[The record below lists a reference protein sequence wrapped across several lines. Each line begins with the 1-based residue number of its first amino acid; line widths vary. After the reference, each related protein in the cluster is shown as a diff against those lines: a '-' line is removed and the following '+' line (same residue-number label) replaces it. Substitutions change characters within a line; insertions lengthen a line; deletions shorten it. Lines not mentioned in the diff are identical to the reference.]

1 MTRRIIL
8 VDIGAGLTLRGVLP
22 SVALFADYTASL
34 VASGGQAPYSYSLA
48 AGALPAGLALDAAT
62 GIISGTAGVAGQSVF
77 TVRVTDLSGAHVDRQ
92 FAITVIAEPLS
103 LSGAAPAWTVG
114 TPYSYTYSAAHGVPP
129 YSWSLAAGALP
140 AGLALNAATGEI
152 SGTPTAGNAPA
163 WTVRVTDSAGASID
177 LRDNAT
183 LQLLGDFAD
192 ATVGTAYS
200 SDLLINGG
208 DAPYSNPRVTVG
220 ALPAGLALSIVGDKL
235 RLSGTPT
242 AAATSSFTAAVDSAD
257 GQTAASVQ
265 SVTVG
270 AASAGYN
277 ALVASYAPDNW
288 WRLDQTTGTAATD
301 SGSQPFDG
309 TLTGG
314 STFASSGVSVPAP
327 TGYAGLGRGVDFAAA
342 GVDDVRFV
350 SGGADRPAFAQP
362 PLSYGS
368 WTIVLVVAGSAGA
381 SQYLASR
388 VNSAAIIYNFVA
400 DTVEFFALGYS
411 GDDLRPGSQIPL
423 DSSDATTP
431 HKIVYRYDGATN
443 SFTGWKD
450 GTQVFAVTRHTAV
463 QGSFNLFIGSD
474 SATNRSNCKTW
485 DFQGYN
491 RALTDSEIADMWA
504 ARNNA

>member
-34 VASGGQAPYSYSLA
+34 VASGGQAPYSYSLV
-48 AGALPAGLALDAAT
+48 AGALPDGLALDAAT

-114 TPYSYTYSAAHGVPP
+114 TPYSYMYSAAHGVPP
-129 YSWSLAAGALP
+129 YSWRLAAGALP

-152 SGTPTAGNAPA
+152 SGTPTAGNAPT

-220 ALPAGLALSIVGDKL
+220 ALPAGLALSVVGDKL

-242 AAATSSFTAAVDSAD
+242 AAATSNFTAAVDSAD
-257 GQTAASVQ
+257 GQTAASEQ
-265 SVTVG
+265 SFIVVG
-270 AASAGYN
+270 N
-277 ALVASYAPDNW
+277 TIKALLHFESEDYSGNPYLLVDERGHLWTSPNTS
-288 WRLDQTTGTAATD
+288 TTGVDSSHPRFGDNSFKTSAARAICSDLSCIDLLNESHWTVDMWLYATSIVNDRRILSIGGGAVAWNNTNGIHLLIQPSGGRVHATIYTAAGPIDAT
-301 SGSQPFDG
+301 GSIGFTANTQQHLEVGYEPGHLRIFLMG
-309 TLTGG
+309 TKI
-314 STFASSGVSVPAP
+314 
-327 TGYAGLGRGVDFAAA
+327 
-342 GVDDVRFV
+342 
-350 SGGADRPAFAQP
+350 ADINPGTILRP
-362 PLSYGS
+362 
-368 WTIVLVVAGSAGA
+368 
-381 SQYLASR
+381 
-388 VNSAAIIYNFVA
+388 SAAPQMHVGGIYGEGGNGWQGWIDELCIRYETVHTTDFTPPVA
-400 DTVEFFALGYS
+400 PYV
-411 GDDLRPGSQIPL
+411 
-423 DSSDATTP
+423 
-431 HKIVYRYDGATN
+431 
-443 SFTGWKD
+443 
-450 GTQVFAVTRHTAV
+450 
-463 QGSFNLFIGSD
+463 
-474 SATNRSNCKTW
+474 
-485 DFQGYN
+485 
-491 RALTDSEIADMWA
+491 
-504 ARNNA
+504 

>member
-8 VDIGAGLTLRGVLP
+8 IDIGAGLTLRGVLP
-22 SVALFADYTASL
+22 SIALFADYTASL

-220 ALPAGLALSIVGDKL
+220 ALPAGLALSVVGDKL

-242 AAATSSFTAAVDSAD
+242 AAATSNFTAAVDSAD

-265 SVTVG
+265 STVVAANGDPYWGTVNTLLHFDGSNGSATYTDETGQAWLPVGTAPVLTTANYKFGPSSLSFVGTGWIRTNAISATAWLFGTNSLTMEAWIKPTLVSDGGIISRRTGGTNGWALEARANG
-270 AASAGYN
+270 AVWFRANIGSVFSNTA
-277 ALVASYAPDNW
+277 VAS
-288 WRLDQTTGTAATD
+288 
-301 SGSQPFDG
+301 
-309 TLTGG
+309 
-314 STFASSGVSVPAP
+314 
-327 TGYAGLGRGVDFAAA
+327 AA
-342 GVDDVRFV
+342 GVLTAGVWQHIALCRNGTAWRIYV
-350 SGGADRPAFAQP
+350 NGVQVAAATISGGLTDD
-362 PLSYGS
+362 
-368 WTIVLVVAGSAGA
+368 SAANSAIGA
-381 SQYLASR
+381 STVGGGENPFKGQIDEVR
-388 VNSAAIIYNFVA
+388 VNNGHCYYIGPF
-400 DTVEFFALGYS
+400 
-411 GDDLRPGSQIPL
+411 
-423 DSSDATTP
+423 TP
-431 HKIVYRYDGATN
+431 P
-443 SFTGWKD
+443 
-450 GTQVFAVTRHTAV
+450 TQPFPNHA
-463 QGSFNLFIGSD
+463 
-474 SATNRSNCKTW
+474 
-485 DFQGYN
+485 
-491 RALTDSEIADMWA
+491 
-504 ARNNA
+504 

>member
-48 AGALPAGLALDAAT
+48 AGALPDGLALDAAT

-103 LSGAAPAWTVG
+103 LSGSAPAWTVG
-114 TPYSYTYSAAHGVPP
+114 TAYSYTYSAAHGVPP
-129 YSWSLAAGALP
+129 YTWSLAAGALP

-152 SGTPTAGNAPA
+152 SGTPTAGNAPT

-208 DAPYSNPRVTVG
+208 DMPYTNPRVTVG
-220 ALPAGLALSIVGDKL
+220 ALPAGMALSIVGDKL

-257 GQTAASVQ
+257 EQTATSEQSIAVDAADADPYWNKVISLLHFDGSNGSTAFTDVKGLVWQ
-265 SVTVG
+265 SGSNTTIDNSVTLIAAGAGKLGGLIGGNVSYLRTPKSGIVFADHDFCIDVTVNLLSMPGSGQIGAIFSNGDISGPDYYGLRWYINPDGSVG
-270 AASAGYN
+270 AYVS
-277 ALVASYAPDNW
+277 
-288 WRLDQTTGTAATD
+288 
-301 SGSQPFDG
+301 
-309 TLTGG
+309 
-314 STFASSGVSVPAP
+314 SSGTSV
-327 TGYAGLGRGVDFAAA
+327 TLLLTSAA
-342 GVDDVRFV
+342 GVVAVGARRRLRLSRRGTSFKMFSEGNV
-350 SGGADRPAFAQP
+350 IASGTMAGNIYSPAK
-362 PLSYGS
+362 
-368 WTIVLVVAGSAGA
+368 
-381 SQYLASR
+381 
-388 VNSAAIIYNFVA
+388 
-400 DTVEFFALGYS
+400 DT
-411 GDDLRPGSQIPL
+411 
-423 DSSDATTP
+423 DA
-431 HKIVYRYDGATN
+431 Y
-443 SFTGWKD
+443 
-450 GTQVFAVTRHTAV
+450 
-463 QGSFNLFIGSD
+463 IG
-474 SATNRSNCKTW
+474 
-485 DFQGYN
+485 
-491 RALTDSEIADMWA
+491 RALDRGSTPETQGWLVSRIDEWRVTIGTARDDA
-504 ARNNA
+504 AYVPSDLPFPNA